1 MTQQET
7 LATELLQLY
16 PRQLTVAMAL
26 EAAEKII
33 AEQKKNE
40 DQAFTTRFFAKSNH
54 APNPIKQL
62 NNSSK

>member
-1 MTQQET
+1 MTNQET
-7 LATELLQLY
+7 LATELLQRY

-40 DQAFTTRFFAKSNH
+40 DQAFTTRFFAKGDH

>member
-1 MTQQET
+1 MTNQET
-7 LATELLQLY
+7 LATELLQRY

-40 DQAFTTRFFAKSNH
+40 DQAFTTRFFAKGNH